1 MSSTARRH
9 LGCGRALGEQLLLR
23 MHAIVRRVRPR
34 RTRRRPG
41 FAGRR
46 DGQTVGMTEIEE
58 PTPPAP
64 LPEPIPSPD
73 PVPPPNPGP
82 DPPELTPVGSTPER
96 QQDPG
101 EHGYG
106 VTQQERNDNA
116 SEETEHPPEDPGANP
131 HQDNDQ
137 QEDVRR
143 P

>member
-1 MSSTARRH
+1 
-9 LGCGRALGEQLLLR
+9 
-23 MHAIVRRVRPR
+23 MHAVVRRVRPR
-34 RTRRRPG
+34 ASEAAAA
-41 FAGRR
+41 AGLRV
-46 DGQTVGMTEIEE
+46 GETGHTVGMTDIEE

-64 LPEPIPSPD
+64 IPEPIPSPD

-106 VTQQERNDNA
+106 GTQQERNDA
-116 SEETEHPPEDPGANP
+116 SEETEHPLEDPDADP
-131 HQDNDQ
+131 RQDNAQ

>member
-1 MSSTARRH
+1 
-9 LGCGRALGEQLLLR
+9 
-23 MHAIVRRVRPR
+23 MHAVVRRVRPR
-34 RTRRRPG
+34 ASEAAAA
-41 FAGRR
+41 AGLRV
-46 DGQTVGMTEIEE
+46 GETGHTVGMTDIEE

-64 LPEPIPSPD
+64 IPEPIPSPD

-82 DPPELTPVGSTPER
+82 DPPELTPVGSTPDG

-106 VTQQERNDNA
+106 GTQQETND
-116 SEETEHPPEDPGANP
+116 EHPLEDTDADP

-137 QEDVRR
+137 QEDVPR

>member
-1 MSSTARRH
+1 
-9 LGCGRALGEQLLLR
+9 

-34 RTRRRPG
+34 ASEAAAA
-41 FAGRR
+41 AGLRV
-46 DGQTVGMTEIEE
+46 GETGHTVGMTDIEE

-64 LPEPIPSPD
+64 IPEPIPSPD

-106 VTQQERNDNA
+106 GTQQEKNDDA
-116 SEETEHPPEDPGANP
+116 SEETEHPLEDTDADP

-137 QEDVRR
+137 QGDVRR

>member
-1 MSSTARRH
+1 
-9 LGCGRALGEQLLLR
+9 

-34 RTRRRPG
+34 VGGGGRRR

-46 DGQTVGMTEIEE
+46 DGTHSRHDRDRGTHAAGPI
-58 PTPPAP
+58 
-64 LPEPIPSPD
+64 PEPIPSPD

-106 VTQQERNDNA
+106 GTQQERNDA
-116 SEETEHPPEDPGANP
+116 SEETEHPLEDPDADP
-131 HQDNDQ
+131 RQDNDQ